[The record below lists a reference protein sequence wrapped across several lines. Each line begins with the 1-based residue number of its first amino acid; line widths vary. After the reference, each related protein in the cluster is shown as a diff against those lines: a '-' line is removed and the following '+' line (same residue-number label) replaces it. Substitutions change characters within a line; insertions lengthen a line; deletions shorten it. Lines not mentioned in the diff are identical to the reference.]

1 MMHLTPVFRHRKHP
15 SGMEA
20 IQAAAEK
27 VKKHWEELALDQ
39 GLDPAKNVEFQENDK
54 EIRVV
59 ISEQLSAVYSEE
71 PGSWR

>member
-1 MMHLTPVFRHRKHP
+1 MHPTPVFRHRKHQ

-27 VKKHWEELALDQ
+27 VRKHWEELALDQ
-39 GLDPAKNVEFQENDK
+39 ALDPAQNVHLQESDT

-59 ISEQLSAVYSEE
+59 ISEQLSAIYSEE